1 MKQQNVVPFEPFSR
15 DGMARRGAPD
25 KTRARESETIEV
37 ECPSCSAVLC
47 LEAGILS
54 MGPEVLCV
62 GCDTTIPPKRSDA
75 ARCAPASPG
84 GSILSERAAGGNR
97 YRPRITERD
106 RFLVEKL
113 HRQ

>member
-62 GCDTTIPPKRSDA
+62 GCDTTIPLG
-75 ARCAPASPG
+75 AS
-84 GSILSERAAGGNR
+84 RTA
-97 YRPRITERD
+97 D
-106 RFLVEKL
+106 V
-113 HRQ
+113 

>member
-47 LEAGILS
+47 LDMSTWGLAWLDAIHMENSGKSGDSEKRML
-54 MGPEVLCV
+54 V
-62 GCDTTIPPKRSDA
+62 GEWTLVAK
-75 ARCAPASPG
+75 APTA
-84 GSILSERAAGGNR
+84 N
-97 YRPRITERD
+97 T
-106 RFLVEKL
+106 KL
-113 HRQ
+113 TNVT